1 MSSRAR
7 ASAPPSPARRAR
19 LHRPR
24 FFAFARSR
32 ASAPPSRVVA
42 RAFAFA
48 FAFDAS
54 ARVRDAPP
62 FARRVRRVASRR
74 VARETRAIVAS
85 RRRDGRTGCA
95 CASSVREWGARGE
108 GKQNERVRID
118 RSIDRSSRTRT
129 RGERRARRGEAR
141 TRSSRAKWERRVRWI
156 NTRATVRRLGR
167 ARGGEI
173 DEGRT
178 RGGGRREGGDG
189 TTRGRVGELG
199 VEPFDDLL
207 IAL

>member
-1 MSSRAR
+1 M
-7 ASAPPSPARRAR
+7 RR
-19 LHRPR
+19 L
-24 FFAFARSR
+24 
-32 ASAPPSRVVA
+32 SRV
-42 RAFAFA
+42 
-48 FAFDAS
+48 AS
-54 ARVRDAPP
+54 
-62 FARRVRRVASRR
+62 RRVASRR

>member
-24 FFAFARSR
+24 VFAHARSR
-32 ASAPPSRVVA
+32 ASAPSSRVVA

-48 FAFDAS
+48 FARDAS

-62 FARRVRRVASRR
+62 FARRVASRRVASRR
-74 VARETRAIVAS
+74 ASSTRAIVAS

-95 CASSVREWGARGE
+95 RASSVREWGARGE
-108 GKQNERVRID
+108 GKQHERGRID

-129 RGERRARRGEAR
+129 WGDAREARRGADAIESREMGEEGSMDSHAR
-141 TRSSRAKWERRVRWI
+141 DGAAPRPGS
-156 NTRATVRRLGR
+156 
-167 ARGGEI
+167 
-173 DEGRT
+173 
-178 RGGGRREGGDG
+178 GRRD
-189 TTRGRVGELG
+189 R
-199 VEPFDDLL
+199 
-207 IAL
+207 